1 MYVMIS
7 LKEINTSKLQT
18 NNMLLQFLLAYPI
31 LN

>member
-7 LKEINTSKLQT
+7 LKKISTSKLQ